1 MTKAP
6 RVEVR
11 PLTDALP
18 DPHNANKHTQRG
30 AGMLERSM
38 RKRGFFR
45 PIAAAGKGVDSP
57 IIMAGNLTQETA
69 INAGMGGEAIFIYTD
84 GTRPI
89 VHVRE
94 DLAPDSKEAAQ
105 LSVEDNRIAEVSLT
119 WDIDELGALDGDVLQ
134 DLWTPIEL
142 AIMGGAVA
150 EGVDYQDAWKGMPEF
165 DQDDKQGIILR
176 VHFATENDRKTFFEK
191 IGVDFTDKTNSIWYP
206 ERPQELRNQ
215 LGTGLKYTNEP

>member
-38 RKRGFFR
+38 RKRGSFR

-150 EGVDYQDAWKGMPEF
+150 EGVDYQDVMKGMPEF
-165 DQDDKQGIILR
+165 EHEDLTAYKSLI
-176 VHFATENDRKTFFEK
+176 VHFKAQEDVDAFSELVEQRLTEKTK
-191 IGVDFTDKTNSIWYP
+191 AIWYP
-206 ERPQELRNQ
+206 EQERIRY
-215 LGTGLKYTNEP
+215 GEAHEP

>member
-38 RKRGFFR
+38 RKRGSFR

-150 EGVDYQDAWKGMPEF
+150 EGVDYQDVMKGMPEF
-165 DQDDKQGIILR
+165 EQGDINTYKTIK
-176 VHFATENDRKTFFEK
+176 VHFNTKEDYESFAAL
-191 IGVDFTDKTNSIWYP
+191 IGQDLTDKTISIYYP
-206 ERPQELRNQ
+206 KLVREN
-215 LGTGLKYTNEP
+215 LKKFAVVDSEP

>member
-94 DLAPDSKEAAQ
+94 DLDPDSKEAAQ
-105 LSVEDNRIAEVSLT
+105 LAVEDNRIAEVSLD
-119 WDIDELGALDGDVLQ
+119 WNVEALGALDGDVLQ
-134 DLWTPIEL
+134 ELWTPGEL
-142 AIMGGAVA
+142 DALNFTPPDFKEYDESIAD
-150 EGVDYQDAWKGMPEF
+150 GVTVCTCPTCGHEHAAKKD
-165 DQDDKQGIILR
+165 
-176 VHFATENDRKTFFEK
+176 
-191 IGVDFTDKTNSIWYP
+191 
-206 ERPQELRNQ
+206 
-215 LGTGLKYTNEP
+215 